1 MYVRISKGRYRPEL
15 HAEVTARLEA
25 SAHSLVPAIT
35 ALPGCRAYYAGS
47 DEASCTM
54 VNVSVWDTLEHAQA
68 MASLAEMGALAKA
81 FTALGV
87 EFERPIVNYPVLWQL
102 PGA

>member
-1 MYVRISKGRYRPEL
+1 M
-15 HAEVTARLEA
+15 
-25 SAHSLVPAIT
+25 
-35 ALPGCRAYYAGS
+35 PGCLGYYAGS

-54 VNVSVWDTLEHAQA
+54 INVSVWRTLEQAQA
-68 MASLAEMGALAKA
+68 MGSLPEMGTLAKE

-102 PGA
+102 PEA

>member
-1 MYVRISKGRYRPEL
+1 MYVRISKGRYAPEL
-15 HAEVTARLEA
+15 HDQVTQRLDA
-25 SAHSLVPAIT
+25 SAASLVPAIR

-47 DEASCTM
+47 DAGSNTM
-54 VNVSVWDTLEHAQA
+54 INVSVWDTLEHAQA
-68 MASLAEMGALAKA
+68 MASMPEMAALAKE
-81 FTALGV
+81 FVSLGV